1 MTVLAVEPQCTGETS
16 TQSAQSVENDIL
28 KIMTVLC
35 RSCWTNKVTG
45 MDFDNSPL

>member
-28 KIMTVLC
+28 KIMTVQVLLDKQ
-35 RSCWTNKVTG
+35 SHWNG
-45 MDFDNSPL
+45 F